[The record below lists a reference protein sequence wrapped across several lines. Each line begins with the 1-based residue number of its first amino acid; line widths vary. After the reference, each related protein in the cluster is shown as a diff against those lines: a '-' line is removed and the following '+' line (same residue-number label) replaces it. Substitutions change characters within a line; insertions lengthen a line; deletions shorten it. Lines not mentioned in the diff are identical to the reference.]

1 MLRSVFIFCFLNEE
15 LINRSRS
22 KWQKYQEERAQVQKY
37 PGGDGREGGG
47 TEAGRKGPCTC
58 PSYHHFQGLFG
69 LVGYVQDVGF
79 WVLSL

>member
-1 MLRSVFIFCFLNEE
+1 M
-15 LINRSRS
+15 
-22 KWQKYQEERAQVQKY
+22 QKY
-37 PGGDGREGGG
+37 PGGDGRVGGG